1 MRGRT
6 NIPPRPNAIINGDL
20 NDFVVA
26 NNSSI
31 DIGDFVEIERTEG
44 YQMIGDTILN
54 FAVHADVSDT
64 LKVVSYTNTTST
76 TYDFRVSLIDIST
89 GTARILD
96 TYIFT
101 RTKAQNSG
109 GTTYKIRSTSVL
121 VLDDGTIICGTSS
134 VYTGDPLVVRLK
146 VVDNKLVEAEK
157 YIAQYTINGVDNG
170 SLVKLSNNRFVLVC
184 GLKMVLFTYTTS
196 ALTYVREIVIPYLNK
211 YVTAF
216 CGCTSDGRIIMLTYN
231 GSDEE
236 YRWHHYFEMIKL
248 DTSNNVS
255 LLGYVDTG
263 WSNSSSSGYTY
274 KVHYAKPLADD
285 GVIVFTRQS
294 TLSSAVKTHTML
306 SITFDTTNI
315 HIGTTTTIKDVFK
328 DVYPTVTSS
337 TEEYFRMYR
346 ISANTFVTAVRT
358 GSLCM
363 YGIVNVD
370 NTSFSLLTNVVTFAY
385 QANISTYPIT
395 DIIAF
400 HYDDYLYL
408 IGRGYKNSN
417 ASLNQLKLKY
427 TPSDNYIEI
436 GEDTVYVRKYT
447 GGKAIG
453 FAKTGGNAGQVVKIY
468 TPVME

>member
-6 NIPPRPNAIINGDL
+6 NIPPRPTAIVNGTPT
-20 NDFVVA
+20 DFIVA
-26 NNSSI
+26 KNEVI
-31 DIGDFVEIERTEG
+31 EVGDFVEFERTSG
-44 YQMIGDTILN
+44 YQAIDNVIMN
-54 FAVHADVSDT
+54 HVVHADVSDT
-64 LKVVSYTNTTST
+64 LKVVSYTTVYST
-76 TYDFRVSLIDIST
+76 TYNFKVSLIDVST
-89 GTARILD
+89 GTAKILD
-96 TYIFT
+96 TYTFV

-109 GTTYKIRSTSVL
+109 GTTYEIRSTSVL

-263 WSNSSSSGYTY
+263 WSNSSSSGYAY

-285 GVIVFTRQS
+285 GVIVFTRQN

-315 HIGTTTTIKDVFK
+315 YIGTTTTIKDVFK
-328 DVYPTVTSS
+328 DVYPTVTSL

-358 GSLCM
+358 GSLYM

-400 HYDDYLYL
+400 HYDDYLYV
-408 IGRGYKNSN
+408 IGRGYIDS
-417 ASLNQLKLKY
+417 SETLNQLKFKH
-427 TPSDNYIEI
+427 TAGDNYIEV
-436 GEDTVYVRKYT
+436 GEDTVYVKKYK
-447 GGKAIG
+447 GGKSLG
-453 FAKTGGNAGQVVKIY
+453 FAKTGGTSGEMIKVYVPI
-468 TPVME
+468 V